1 MEELFNLGMNK
12 ITLEVDA
19 EYYQKLV
26 MCAIKYAQLIKG
38 LLSHARLLSGTK
50 DKMYIVSAEEVLAIV
65 DPIEYQKRLE
75 ELVEEADG

>member
-26 MCAIKYAQLIKG
+26 MCAIKYAQLVKG
-38 LLSHARLLSGTK
+38 LLSHARLTGSK
-50 DKMYIVSAEEVLAIV
+50 DKMYIVSAEEVLKIV
-65 DPIEYQKRLE
+65 DQIEYQKRLE